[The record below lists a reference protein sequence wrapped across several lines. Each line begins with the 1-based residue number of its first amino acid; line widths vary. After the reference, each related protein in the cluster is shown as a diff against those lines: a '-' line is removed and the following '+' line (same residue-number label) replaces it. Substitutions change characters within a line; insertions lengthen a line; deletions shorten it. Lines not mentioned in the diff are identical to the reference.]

1 MSRLKSKNGKL
12 DSHEIEDSINSI
24 SSAFEAIYRSE
35 RIDKISVKNYLAQ
48 IIQPLISGLSI
59 VLDLKVQTSYES
71 IDFLI
76 PLGLIITELVNN
88 SIKYA
93 FKESEQRKISLTIK
107 YEGDCISIVYGDNG
121 KGYDLKSSKELQHLQ
136 SFGLNIVLGLVNQ
149 LNGTIE
155 FRNNDGAYADIKLN
169 KAPMNLR
176 AK

>member
-35 RIDKISVKNYLAQ
+35 RIDKISVKNYLTQ
-48 IIQPLISGLSI
+48 IIQPLISGLTV
-59 VLDLKVQTSYES
+59 VLDLKAPNSYES

-88 SIKYA
+88 SIKHA
-93 FKESEQRKISLTIK
+93 FEESEHRKINITIH
-107 YEGDCISIVYGDNG
+107 YQGDFISIIYVDNG
-121 KGYDLKSSKELQHLQ
+121 KGYDLKSSKEPENLK
-136 SFGLNIVLGLVNQ
+136 SFGLNIVLGLVDQ

-155 FRNNDGAYADIKLN
+155 FRNDNGACADIKIN